1 MLALV
6 WDKQVTELYDKIEE
20 IDHDCS
26 LDLKSK
32 IYKQDQVRKQI
43 KALSDAYSQASLSC
57 KVCGN
62 RERDLTY
69 VPAFD
74 TWYCEPC
81 YLFNQ
86 GYYKRHP
93 EEADWKVLYP

>member
-1 MLALV
+1 M
-6 WDKQVTELYDKIEE
+6 TELYDKIEE

>member
-1 MLALV
+1 MNSTDKKEENSIGERIKSLTTAYNKSLV
-6 WDKQVTELYDKIEE
+6 G
-20 IDHDCS
+20 C
-26 LDLKSK
+26 
-32 IYKQDQVRKQI
+32 R
-43 KALSDAYSQASLSC
+43 
-57 KVCGN
+57 VCGN
-62 RERDLTY
+62 RERDLGY

-86 GYYKRHP
+86 DYYKRHP